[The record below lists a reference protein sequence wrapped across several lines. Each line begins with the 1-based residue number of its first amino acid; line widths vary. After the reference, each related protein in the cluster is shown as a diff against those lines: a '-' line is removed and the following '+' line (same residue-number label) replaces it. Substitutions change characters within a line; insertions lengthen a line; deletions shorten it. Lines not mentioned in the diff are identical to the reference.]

1 MPDLDPT
8 PDAHPTADEAA
19 ALARGVPDYFRNRV
33 ASDLPLHRRLVDLAC
48 RLGGASEMLAEDLE
62 ELGQRYLDLSRAVS
76 AALYR
81 EEGAERD
88 EPG

>member
-1 MPDLDPT
+1 MPDLDPH
-8 PDAHPTADEAA
+8 PDAHLTADEAA
-19 ALARGVPDYFRNRV
+19 ALAGGVPDYFRHRV
-33 ASDLPLHRRLVDLAC
+33 ANDLPAHHRLVTLAC
-48 RLGGASEMLAEDLE
+48 RYGAASEALAEDLE